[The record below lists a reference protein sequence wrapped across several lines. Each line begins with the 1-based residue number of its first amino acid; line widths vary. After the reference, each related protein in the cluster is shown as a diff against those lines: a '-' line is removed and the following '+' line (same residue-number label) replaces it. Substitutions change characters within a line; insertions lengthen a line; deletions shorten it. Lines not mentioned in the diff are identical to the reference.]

1 MKLSNFWPFKD
12 APIRFSIS
20 LKKEERIYNDLD
32 NNCPEIIGCFGATI
46 MVTRGIEFY
55 NIILE
60 YAPAGALS
68 DMLRRTI
75 VGYVHCDLKP
85 ENILAFPL
93 DKNESR
99 YELKL
104 VDFGLAKEPGE
115 HRCVAGDRPWQLG
128 KDYRTSNDL
137 VHVLAFSDR
146 TPQIPHYMVNESKES
161 VSPETLERGGQLK
174 CCCTIHRLV
183 KPTVAELA
191 VSLGFT
197 ETLGQEDN
205 TATKDKMNT
214 TAGSFALLGSVVPRD
229 APVVTKLRKAGAI
242 ILGKASLSEWSGFRG
257 NAPPGWSARGGQGR

>member
-32 NNCPEIIGCFGATI
+32 NNCPEIVGCFGATI

-75 VGYVHCDLKP
+75 L

-146 TPQIPHYMVNESKES
+146 TPQIPHYMVSEADGS
-161 VSPETLERGGQLK
+161 R
-174 CCCTIHRLV
+174 
-183 KPTVAELA
+183 
-191 VSLGFT
+191 
-197 ETLGQEDN
+197 
-205 TATKDKMNT
+205 
-214 TAGSFALLGSVVPRD
+214 AGSEFG
-229 APVVTKLRKAGAI
+229 I
-242 ILGKASLSEWSGFRG
+242 H
-257 NAPPGWSARGGQGR
+257 